1 MLRAALIIAGG
12 TAAAIALVA
21 AAWYWADRHADETD
35 DE

>member
-1 MLRAALIIAGG
+1 MRALAVIAGG

-21 AAWYWADRHADETD
+21 IAWYWADRQAGETD